1 VRTRLC
7 SVLILF
13 LVCVL
18 TPAFSQSPAQ
28 IQPSPQKP
36 ETQEDVLRIETDLVT
51 TLFTALDPERRFVTS
66 LSANDVR
73 ILENGKEQQIS
84 LFERE
89 TDRPLTM
96 VVLIDTSG
104 SQEQTL
110 PQEKAAAKLF
120 VEAVVRPNK
129 DMLTVVSFTGIPKV
143 ESPLTNST
151 TIIKQAIDRV
161 TVEIPP
167 QGCERG
173 ISPDE
178 DPRCWTGLWDSIVA
192 SVGGLRTSA
201 RKGGRRVIVVLT
213 DGDDTS
219 SKATRDEATQTAVR
233 NDVVIYG
240 IGIGDPDKY
249 RLDKGALRKL
259 AEKTGGAAFFPR
271 EQAELTA
278 AFNRIEEE
286 MRSQY
291 VIAYV
296 PTNRARDGTF
306 RKLKIEVVNP
316 ELRRRKLTLVHRQG
330 YYARQN

>member
-1 VRTRLC
+1 
-7 SVLILF
+7 
-13 LVCVL
+13 
-18 TPAFSQSPAQ
+18 
-28 IQPSPQKP
+28 
-36 ETQEDVLRIETDLVT
+36 
-51 TLFTALDPERRFVTS
+51 
-66 LSANDVR
+66 
-73 ILENGKEQQIS
+73 
-84 LFERE
+84 
-89 TDRPLTM
+89 
-96 VVLIDTSG
+96 
-104 SQEQTL
+104 
-110 PQEKAAAKLF
+110 
-120 VEAVVRPNK
+120 
-129 DMLTVVSFTGIPKV
+129 
-143 ESPLTNST
+143 
-151 TIIKQAIDRV
+151 
-161 TVEIPP
+161 
-167 QGCERG
+167 
-173 ISPDE
+173 
-178 DPRCWTGLWDSIVA
+178 
-192 SVGGLRTSA
+192 
-201 RKGGRRVIVVLT
+201 VVLT

-249 RLDKGALRKL
+249 RLDKGALKKL

-278 AFNRIEEE
+278 AFKRIEEE